1 MTKIAQNKDKGNNKK
16 QPYGWGVHSL
26 TEQLSILK
34 HYHALKVE
42 ALRDLAKRI
51 EALEQKIIE
60 ETRND

>member
-1 MTKIAQNKDKGNNKK
+1 M
-16 QPYGWGVHSL
+16 HSL

-34 HYHALKVE
+34 HYHALKVK
-42 ALRDLAKRI
+42 ALRDLVKRI